1 LYGFNL
7 KAERQ
12 FSCFT
17 DSIRCQQE

>member
-1 LYGFNL
+1 L